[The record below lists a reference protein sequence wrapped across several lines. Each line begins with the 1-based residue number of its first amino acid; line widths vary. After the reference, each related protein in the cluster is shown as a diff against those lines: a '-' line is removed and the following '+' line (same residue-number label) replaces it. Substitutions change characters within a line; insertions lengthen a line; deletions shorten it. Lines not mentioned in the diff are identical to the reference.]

1 MTSQRSWRTWFEVIF
16 GFVTLALIAILIF
29 LLPPDFR
36 IFPRLRILVLVL
48 AIVSGALFT
57 IVASRRTTDEV
68 AREAHRVAALWASI
82 FGFVFGCV
90 GLGVI
95 AAVFIPH
102 HLASAENIIFMV
114 GGAGIVC
121 LAWMVG
127 YFILWAVW
135 WLRHR

>member
-1 MTSQRSWRTWFEVIF
+1 MTGRRSSSVWFESIL

-29 LLPPDFR
+29 VLPPDFR
-36 IFPRLRILVLVL
+36 MFPWLRVLLLDL

-90 GLGVI
+90 GLSVV
-95 AAVFIPH
+95 AAVFIPR
-102 HLASAENIIFMV
+102 HLASVENIVWML

-121 LAWMVG
+121 LAWIVG